1 MPLRL
6 LCVTAHPDDE
16 CFAFGGA
23 LALAAARGAEVSVI
37 CFTAGTAGSYRG
49 DAKTD
54 KELGDLRRAEFAAS
68 CAVLGVKHHEML
80 DYHDGKLEFEPIA
93 PLAEKLVTRIR
104 SLKPH
109 VVVTFGG
116 DGSLNTHA
124 DHTIV
129 SAATT
134 AAFHWAGSPKR
145 FVGLGELWTPQRL
158 YYQTTSY
165 FLPERLRPLPA
176 PWTLTLDI
184 RNVSERKLDA
194 FRAHTTQRPLLDQ
207 VEPLFKELGQQEFYT
222 LAASMLAQPAAQST
236 DMFEGV
242 AE

>member
-1 MPLRL
+1 MSLRL

-23 LALAAARGAEVSVI
+23 LALAADRGVEITVV
-37 CFTAGTAGSYRG
+37 CLTAGTAGSYRG

-54 KELGDLRRAEFAAS
+54 KELGALRAAEFAAS
-68 CAVLGVKHHEML
+68 CNVLGVKDHEIL
-80 DYHDGKLEFEPIA
+80 GYQDGQLEFASFSKLAQDIA
-93 PLAEKLVTRIR
+93 ERIR
-104 SLKPH
+104 RIKPH
-109 VVVTFGG
+109 VVLTFGG
-116 DGSLNTHA
+116 DGAPNTHA

-129 SAATT
+129 SAVAT

-158 YYQTTSY
+158 YYQTTSF
-165 FLPERLRPLPA
+165 FLPDRLRPLPM

-184 RNVSERKLDA
+184 RAVSARKMDA
-194 FRAHTTQRPLLDQ
+194 FRAHATQRPLLDQ
-207 VEPLFKELGQQEFYT
+207 VEPIFEKHGQDEYYT
-222 LAASMLAQPAAQST
+222 LAASMVPQPAAQST

>member
-1 MPLRL
+1 MALRL

-16 CFAFGGA
+16 CFGFGGA
-23 LALAAARGAEVSVI
+23 LALAADRGVEVSVI
-37 CFTAGTAGSYRG
+37 CLTDGQAGSYRG
-49 DAKTD
+49 SATSG
-54 KELGDLRRAEFAAS
+54 KELGQLRRAEFAAS
-68 CAVLGVKHHEML
+68 CNVLGVKNHEML
-80 DYHDGKLEFEPIA
+80 DYQDGKLEFEPLHK
-93 PLAEKLVTRIR
+93 LAQEIVTRIR
-104 SLKPH
+104 NLKPQ

-116 DGSLNTHA
+116 DGALNTHA

-145 FVGLGELWTPQRL
+145 YVGLGELWTPQRL
-158 YYQTTSY
+158 FYVTTSY
-165 FLPERLRPLPA
+165 FIPERLRPLPA

-184 RNVSERKLDA
+184 RGVSARKMDA
-194 FRAHTTQRPLLDQ
+194 FRAHATQRPLLDQ
-207 VEPLFKELGQQEFYT
+207 VEPIFEKHGQDEYYT
-222 LAASMLAQPAAQST
+222 LAASMVPQPASQST

>member
-1 MPLRL
+1 MALRL

-16 CFAFGGA
+16 CFGFGGA
-23 LALAAARGAEVSVI
+23 LALAADRGVEVSVI
-37 CFTAGTAGSYRG
+37 CLTDGQAGSYRG
-49 DAKTD
+49 SATSG
-54 KELGDLRRAEFAAS
+54 KELGQLRRAEFAAS
-68 CAVLGVKHHEML
+68 CNVLGVKNHEML
-80 DYHDGKLEFEPIA
+80 DYLDGQLEFINLSELAGKLVE
-93 PLAEKLVTRIR
+93 RIR
-104 SLKPH
+104 SLKPQ

-116 DGSLNTHA
+116 DGALNTHA

-145 FVGLGELWTPQRL
+145 YVGLGELWTPQRL
-158 YYQTTSY
+158 FYVTTSY
-165 FLPERLRPLPA
+165 FIPERLRPLPA

-184 RNVSERKLDA
+184 RGVSARKMDA
-194 FRAHTTQRPLLDQ
+194 FRAHATQRPLLDQ
-207 VEPLFKELGQQEFYT
+207 VEPLFEKLGQHELYT
-222 LAASMLAQPAAQST
+222 LAASMVPQPAAQST